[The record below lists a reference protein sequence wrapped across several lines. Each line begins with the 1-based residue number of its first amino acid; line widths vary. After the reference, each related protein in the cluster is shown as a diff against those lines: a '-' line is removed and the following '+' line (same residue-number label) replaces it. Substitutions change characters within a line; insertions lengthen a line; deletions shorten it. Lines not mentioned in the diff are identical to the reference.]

1 MIKEGEVK
9 MTGEFLGLYE
19 TVGHLFS
26 SEEVFFFYYGY
37 DKKKSKI
44 LHSHYRRRILNA
56 SAEPYLIGT

>member
-1 MIKEGEVK
+1 